1 MVSSWLRLGG
11 SSNCRC
17 SSSLFVLLFYLSLHF
32 IGAKAGLFSQCL
44 FLHGHFGICSYSCP
58 FSVQCIS
65 LAVCSTTL
73 CSPLAVGLLLVAEMA
88 GEIGASDGVFSKQKQ
103 FQAIHKL
110 THLKGPYDRVS
121 SVIIPG
127 ILLATCFT
135 LVVYHPILLWCIWCF
150 LWSCPHSLTLLFVS
164 VLD

>member
-1 MVSSWLRLGG
+1 M
-11 SSNCRC
+11 
-17 SSSLFVLLFYLSLHF
+17 
-32 IGAKAGLFSQCL
+32 
-44 FLHGHFGICSYSCP
+44 FLSCP
-58 FSVQCIS
+58 LSVQCIS

-88 GEIGASDGVFSKQKQ
+88 GEIGALDGVFTKQKQ

-135 LVVYHPILLWCIWCF
+135 LVGRGVYHLATGTGVKPGA
-150 LWSCPHSLTLLFVS
+150 
-164 VLD
+164 

>member
-1 MVSSWLRLGG
+1 VNYGRLA
-11 SSNCRC
+11 SA
-17 SSSLFVLLFYLSLHF
+17 F
-32 IGAKAGLFSQCL
+32 
-44 FLHGHFGICSYSCP
+44 
-58 FSVQCIS
+58 
-65 LAVCSTTL
+65 
-73 CSPLAVGLLLVAEMA
+73 SPLVAAVLDPRTQPQHAQLLQEMA
-88 GEIGASDGVFSKQKQ
+88 GEIGALDGVFTKQKQ

-135 LVVYHPILLWCIWCF
+135 LVVYDPILLWCIWCF

>member
-1 MVSSWLRLGG
+1 MISFWLRLGG

-17 SSSLFVLLFYLSLHF
+17 SSSLLVLLFYLSLHF

-44 FLHGHFGICSYSCP
+44 FLHGHFGICSYHVP
-58 FSVQCIS
+58 FLSSVSVSQS
-65 LAVCSTTL
+65 APPL
-73 CSPLAVGLLLVAEMA
+73 CVHLLLLVAEMA
-88 GEIGASDGVFSKQKQ
+88 GEIGASNGVFSKQKQ